1 MYKIIDNCLDQE
13 TFLTLKNTLLG
24 ADFPW
29 YLNSSKVFK
38 NSVVPEKYN
47 YQFTHTFYHNYAGS
61 SDWLKVIIP
70 LVTVINPAA
79 IVRIKA
85 NLTPLTSSIITYDFH
100 VDEPWF
106 IGKTAIYYVNTNNG
120 YTEFENG
127 QRIESV
133 ENRLVIFNSDTLHT
147 GTSCT
152 DEKVRCVLNL
162 NYFEKQLKAV

>member
-13 TFLTLKNTLLG
+13 SFLTLRNALLG

-29 YLNSSKVFK
+29 YLNSSKVFR

-47 YQFTHTFYHNYAGS
+47 YQFTHTFYHNYTGS
-61 SDWLKVIIP
+61 SDWLKVIAP
-70 LVTVINPAA
+70 LIAAVNPAA

-85 NLTPLTSSIITYDFH
+85 NLTPSTPSIVTYDFH
-100 VDEPWF
+100 IDEPSF
-106 IGKTAIYYVNTNNG
+106 HGKTAVYYVNTNDG
-120 YTEFENG
+120 YTEFKDG
-127 QRIESV
+127 QRVESIA
-133 ENRLVIFNSDTLHT
+133 NRLVIFDSNTLHT

-162 NYFEKQLKAV
+162 NYFDKTN